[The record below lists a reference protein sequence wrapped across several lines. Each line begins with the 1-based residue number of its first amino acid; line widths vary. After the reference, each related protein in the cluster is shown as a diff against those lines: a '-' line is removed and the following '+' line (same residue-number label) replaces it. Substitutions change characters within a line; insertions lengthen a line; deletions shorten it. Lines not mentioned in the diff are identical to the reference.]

1 MSKHLET
8 GRQGEERAAAYLTGR
23 GFEVVAR
30 NYRRRRAEIDL
41 IVRRAQLLVFVEVKT
56 RRSAAYG
63 LPEAAVTRAKAARV
77 IGAAEHY
84 IRENNWLH
92 EIRFDIV
99 SVLFVNGAAEIE
111 HLEDAFY

>member
-41 IVRRAQLLVFVEVKT
+41 IVRRAQLRVFVEVKT
-56 RRSAAYG
+56 RRNASYG
-63 LPEAAVTRAKAARV
+63 LPEAAVTRAKADRV
-77 IGAAEHY
+77 MWAAEQY
-84 IRENNWLH
+84 IRENDWPH